1 MRVIDTLDID
11 AVVSDMLIAEDV
23 VDAGGRILVPAGATV
38 TESMLQGLRRREI
51 EHLQVVREIDEDAEA
66 RNARLALIGEQV
78 AHRFRKAGEG
88 SETLQLRQAILTF
101 QLESAK

>member
-1 MRVIDTLDID
+1 VRVIETLEIG
-11 AVVSDMLIAEDV
+11 AVTPEMVLAEDV